1 VHGYVERLPDDASH
15 PFLRRKS
22 ARTRFSGSWSVRL
35 ESAGHHINH
44 FHQEG
49 WISSAFYVS
58 LPPSVAQPR
67 EGSTE
72 GFIQFGEPPAE
83 LELGLAPRR
92 VLQPRVGRLV
102 LFPSYLWHGTVP
114 YEDRAPRLTVAFDA
128 VPV

>member
-1 VHGYVERLPDDASH
+1 
-15 PFLRRKS
+15 
-22 ARTRFSGSWSVRL
+22 VRL
-35 ESAGHHINH
+35 ESAGHHVNH

-67 EGSTE
+67 EASTA

-83 LELGLAPRR
+83 LELGLTPRR
-92 VLQPRVGRLV
+92 VLQPHLGQLM

-128 VPV
+128 TPVRLAEE